1 MNRLFSRWGVGLLA
15 ACLAVGPAMA
25 ADEGAEKV
33 RASLAVLIPHLK
45 ADAITPS
52 PVSGLYEVVF
62 GNHIVYVTEDGRYL
76 VQGRITDL
84 ETRTPITE
92 MRERQLKKAL
102 LDTLDEKDM
111 IVYGDTD
118 LPYTVTVFT
127 DIDCP
132 YCRKLHSQVD
142 QYNEEGI
149 RIRYL
154 AYPRAGLGSPSGRKI
169 EAVWCAEDRKQAMT
183 TAKSGGSVPYRKCDN
198 PVSEQYRLGQDFGI
212 TGTPALILQDG
223 EIIPGYV
230 PPKQLR
236 AALDKRKAL
245 ANGGD

>member
-1 MNRLFSRWGVGLLA
+1 MNRLFSMLVWSLLTTSLLVGNAQA
-15 ACLAVGPAMA
+15 AT
-25 ADEGAEKV
+25 DGAEKV

-45 ADAITPS
+45 VDSVTPS
-52 PVSGLYEVVF
+52 PIPGLYEVTF
-62 GNHIVYVTEDGRYL
+62 GNHIVYVTEDGKYL
-76 VQGRITDL
+76 VQGRITNL
-84 ETRTPITE
+84 ETREPITE
-92 MRERQLKKAL
+92 LRERAFKKAL
-102 LDTLDEKDM
+102 LDRLDEKDM
-111 IVYGDTD
+111 IVYGDED

-142 QYNEEGI
+142 QYNKEGI

-154 AYPRAGLGSPSGRKI
+154 AYPRAGPGSSSEKKA

-183 TAKSGGSVPYRKCDN
+183 LAKSGGKVPYRKCDN
-198 PVSEQYRLGQDFGI
+198 PVREQYRLGQDLGI
-212 TGTPALILQDG
+212 TGTPALVLDDG

-236 AALDKRKAL
+236 AALDKRKA
-245 ANGGD
+245 AMGGNN